1 MLKAYGK
8 LFLGFVNI
16 CNHEIIGSPIQ
27 NIIKLN
33 KNFNVSV
40 FWHMQISII
49 SMLKHEVD
57 LRYGFQITFQNNI
70 QSRAKA
76 RALYYSPNLGF

>member
-1 MLKAYGK
+1 
-8 LFLGFVNI
+8 
-16 CNHEIIGSPIQ
+16 
-27 NIIKLN
+27 
-33 KNFNVSV
+33 
-40 FWHMQISII
+40 MQISII